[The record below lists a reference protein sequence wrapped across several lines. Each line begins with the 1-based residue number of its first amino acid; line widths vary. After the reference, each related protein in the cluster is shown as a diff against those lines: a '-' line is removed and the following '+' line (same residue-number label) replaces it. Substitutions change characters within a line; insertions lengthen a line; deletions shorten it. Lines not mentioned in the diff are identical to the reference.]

1 MAFKILYHVYSSF
14 TYSFISLAQS
24 SKQTSFTFEILVLI
38 FLLPVCVKTV
48 SQPLAKS
55 CGF

>member
-24 SKQTSFTFEILVLI
+24 SKQTSFTFAILGLI